1 MNTAREHDKAIVEVR
16 SETGSIEEVMSISS
30 TSSLAGSFTEFDNIE
45 KYVESTMNE
54 AD

>member
-1 MNTAREHDKAIVEVR
+1 MNHANEHEKAIAEVR
-16 SETGSIEEVMSISS
+16 SETGSLEEVMSISS
-30 TSSLAGSFTEFDNIE
+30 SSSLAGSFTEFDNVE